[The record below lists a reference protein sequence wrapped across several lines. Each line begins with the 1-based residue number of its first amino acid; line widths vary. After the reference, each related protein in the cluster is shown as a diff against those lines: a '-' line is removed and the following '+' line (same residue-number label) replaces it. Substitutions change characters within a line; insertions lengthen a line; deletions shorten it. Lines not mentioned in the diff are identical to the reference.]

1 MLTTM
6 RYAIVAGLMLAA
18 SCSPPSANDL
28 EVSPSIEGQNMMVS
42 DVALG
47 AKLEGSFTLALSLVR
62 DADALPLV
70 SPLPLGAGAITSKHV
85 GIGNVEKIIYTVDG
99 SQPISA
105 DLKTKICSAGPV
117 RIIGTI
123 FDGSRGKT
131 TPVESSPFTVSGC
144 K

>member
-1 MLTTM
+1 
-6 RYAIVAGLMLAA
+6 
-18 SCSPPSANDL
+18 
-28 EVSPSIEGQNMMVS
+28 MMVS

-47 AKLEGSFTLALSLVR
+47 AKLEGSFTLALSLGKLASSDSDVQIQKFALVR

-117 RIIGTI
+117 RITGTI